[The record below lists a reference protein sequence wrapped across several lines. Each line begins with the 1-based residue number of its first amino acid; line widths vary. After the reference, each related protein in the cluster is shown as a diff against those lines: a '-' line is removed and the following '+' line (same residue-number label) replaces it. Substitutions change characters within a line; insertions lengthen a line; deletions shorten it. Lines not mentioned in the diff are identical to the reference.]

1 MFVLRGFC
9 QKEGNLAHRE
19 PICSDIYW
27 RTNPCHLCGGE
38 DTCDTHWEEPRPF
51 DDGDVDRI
59 ASQYGYDG
67 GCNVFPGGTPGAFN
81 PRLVIFVDYPGLTK
95 EMILS
100 KIRSRI
106 RRHMRGERTEELIF
120 VCRQRFTMQRMFQ
133 IQEKFRQLVDQWRF
147 MDATFAPLI
156 EFRDEATYWVRRY
169 ESPFIGM
176 LPAFRGVINV

>member
-51 DDGDVDRI
+51 DDGDIDRI

-67 GCNVFPGGTPGAFN
+67 GCNVFRWNTW
-81 PRLVIFVDYPGLTK
+81 
-95 EMILS
+95 
-100 KIRSRI
+100 
-106 RRHMRGERTEELIF
+106 
-120 VCRQRFTMQRMFQ
+120 C
-133 IQEKFRQLVDQWRF
+133 IQSTIGYFR
-147 MDATFAPLI
+147 
-156 EFRDEATYWVRRY
+156 
-169 ESPFIGM
+169 
-176 LPAFRGVINV
+176 

>member
-19 PICSDIYW
+19 PICSDIHW

-81 PRLVIFVDYPGLTK
+81 PQLVIFVDYPGLTK

-106 RRHMRGERTEELIF
+106 QRHMRGERTEEMIF
-120 VCRQRFTMQRMFQ
+120 VARHRFTMQRMFQ

-156 EFRDEATYWVRRY
+156 EFRDEANYWVRQY

>member
-1 MFVLRGFC
+1 M
-9 QKEGNLAHRE
+9 
-19 PICSDIYW
+19 
-27 RTNPCHLCGGE
+27 
-38 DTCDTHWEEPRPF
+38 
-51 DDGDVDRI
+51 
-59 ASQYGYDG
+59 
-67 GCNVFPGGTPGAFN
+67 FPGGTPGAFN

-106 RRHMRGERTEELIF
+106 QRHMRGERTEELIF
-120 VCRQRFTMQRMFQ
+120 VSRQRFTMQRMFQ

-147 MDATFAPLI
+147 MDATFAPMI
-156 EFRDEATYWVRRY
+156 EFRDEANYWVRRY

>member
-1 MFVLRGFC
+1 MQRV
-9 QKEGNLAHRE
+9 
-19 PICSDIYW
+19 S
-27 RTNPCHLCGGE
+27 
-38 DTCDTHWEEPRPF
+38 
-51 DDGDVDRI
+51 
-59 ASQYGYDG
+59 
-67 GCNVFPGGTPGAFN
+67 GGTPGAFN

-106 RRHMRGERTEELIF
+106 QRHMRGERTEELIF

-156 EFRDEATYWVRRY
+156 EFRDEANYWVRRY